1 MAKKKRDTTAAPTT
15 GEPKLAHLTV
25 TNCEF
30 NGIRYDAKAVESIN
44 IVAQGL
50 VENAKALGKL
60 ADVFRTSNTV
70 VEAMLRVDSPTT
82 SSLIKNTTANATRG
96 NKS

>member
-1 MAKKKRDTTAAPTT
+1 MAKKKRNAPAAPIVET
-15 GEPKLAHLTV
+15 PKLANLTV

-30 NGIRYDAKAVESIN
+30 NGLRYDAKAVESIN

>member
-70 VEAMLRVDSPTT
+70 VEAMLRVDSP
-82 SSLIKNTTANATRG
+82 STTAMIKDTTVKKQWG
-96 NKS
+96 DFT